1 MANKGKCIVC
11 QSKAE
16 PVKVKRS
23 RQKENKFAIRG
34 RKIARKVENCIE
46 HNKGE
51 QEYGPL

>member
-16 PVKVKRS
+16 SVKVKKS

-34 RKIARKVENCIE
+34 RKIVRKEENCIE
-46 HNKGE
+46 HNKGK

>member
-16 PVKVKRS
+16 SVKVKKS
-23 RQKENKFAIRG
+23 RQKDNKFAISG
-34 RKIARKVENCIE
+34 RKIVRKEDCIE

>member
-1 MANKGKCIVC
+1 MANKVKCIVC

-16 PVKVKRS
+16 SVKVMKS
-23 RQKENKFAIRG
+23 IQKENKFALG
-34 RKIARKVENCIE
+34 DMKFVRKEENCIE